1 MLEWMCI
8 KLECCECLRSSSIDA
23 IEHQYQT
30 ETRGGEDLWSSLG
43 FWGGSIKWKIGHQKV
58 RQQFLFCLC
67 YLGMQIA
74 SGCARRAAIRFW
86 MVRDSSFCHKALVH
100 VLWGFYNYFK
110 MIYLKKKKKWF
121 LRAFSASSLL
131 PCLLSK
137 SWQYLQCQHNV
148 ATTGCAHWLC
158 LVFLRCAPSPLTGSR
173 TVQFLHPIG
182 FLRSP
187 GLPQPLGVHQPHLC
201 GYESWYEMGNFH
213 FSCREQV
220 GLWLEQK
227 PQ

>member
-8 KLECCECLRSSSIDA
+8 KLECCECLCSSSINA

-43 FWGGSIKWKIGHQKV
+43 FWGGSIKWKIGHQEV

-100 VLWGFYNYFK
+100 VL
-110 MIYLKKKKKWF
+110 
-121 LRAFSASSLL
+121 
-131 PCLLSK
+131 
-137 SWQYLQCQHNV
+137 
-148 ATTGCAHWLC
+148 
-158 LVFLRCAPSPLTGSR
+158 
-173 TVQFLHPIG
+173 
-182 FLRSP
+182 
-187 GLPQPLGVHQPHLC
+187 
-201 GYESWYEMGNFH
+201 
-213 FSCREQV
+213 
-220 GLWLEQK
+220 
-227 PQ
+227 

>member
-8 KLECCECLRSSSIDA
+8 KLECCECLRSSSINA

-43 FWGGSIKWKIGHQKV
+43 FWGGNIKWKIGHQKV

-110 MIYLKKKKKWF
+110 MIYLKKKKND
-121 LRAFSASSLL
+121 SSE
-131 PCLLSK
+131 
-137 SWQYLQCQHNV
+137 H
-148 ATTGCAHWLC
+148 
-158 LVFLRCAPSPLTGSR
+158 
-173 TVQFLHPIG
+173 FLHPHFFLASYLNPGSTCSASTMWPQLAVPIG
-182 FLRSP
+182 CVLFSSDV
-187 GLPQPLGVHQPHLC
+187 LPVL
-201 GYESWYEMGNFH
+201 
-213 FSCREQV
+213 
-220 GLWLEQK
+220 
-227 PQ
+227 